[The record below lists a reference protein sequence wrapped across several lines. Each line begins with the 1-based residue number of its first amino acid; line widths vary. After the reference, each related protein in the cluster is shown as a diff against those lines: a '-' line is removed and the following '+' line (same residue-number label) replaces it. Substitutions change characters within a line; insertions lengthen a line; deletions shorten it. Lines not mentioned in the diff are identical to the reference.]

1 MTNDTIKLFKD
12 IAEKSVASF
21 KNVGELNLRTFE
33 ALAAKQ
39 VEIVQ
44 NAADAGVKQ
53 SAIFTDSKDVNDYYQ
68 HSLTLLTLT
77 LKHLLK
83 VLLRSLIFLRE
94 RKMS

>member
-1 MTNDTIKLFKD
+1 MANDTIKLFKD

-44 NAADAGVKQ
+44 NVADAGVKQ
-53 SAIFTDSKDVNDYYQ
+53 SAIFTDSKDVND
-68 HSLTLLTLT
+68 LLSAQSDLANSYTET
-77 LKHLLK
+77 FTKS
-83 VLLRSLIFLRE
+83 VTEISDT
-94 RKMS
+94 S